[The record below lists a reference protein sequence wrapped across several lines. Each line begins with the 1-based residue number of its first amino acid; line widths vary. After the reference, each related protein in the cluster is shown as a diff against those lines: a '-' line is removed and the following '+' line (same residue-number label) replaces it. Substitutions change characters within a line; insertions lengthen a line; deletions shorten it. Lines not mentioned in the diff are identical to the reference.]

1 MPVTFTRFAET
12 IHCKEDKRVVS
23 VTVKLLLGDCTG
35 TVYFTD
41 IQAQEGDRLTGY
53 TINTETMLQKFRE
66 GGVIVPARFYNG
78 VVRSGETVIL
88 FNLGSTS
95 TGLDCHIYPIQNM
108 AAGSIQLS
116 QGAGAH
122 KDGSIATYQTLPWN
136 HRGWHAGG
144 KANDTHTMMNKLIFG
159 QKFILRPLFHGLRNQ
174 NNAASFR
181 RIEELETKIEN
192 NMEQSQVL
200 TGLPIRTGIP
210 STSSPDS

>member
-95 TGLDCHIYPIQNM
+95 TGLDCHIYPC
-108 AAGSIQLS
+108 LL
-116 QGAGAH
+116 
-122 KDGSIATYQTLPWN
+122 Y
-136 HRGWHAGG
+136 
-144 KANDTHTMMNKLIFG
+144 
-159 QKFILRPLFHGLRNQ
+159 
-174 NNAASFR
+174 
-181 RIEELETKIEN
+181 
-192 NMEQSQVL
+192 
-200 TGLPIRTGIP
+200 
-210 STSSPDS
+210 TSRCV

>member
-1 MPVTFTRFAET
+1 MSVTFTRFAET

-53 TINTETMLQKFRE
+53 TINTETMLQKYRE

-95 TGLDCHIYPIQNM
+95 AGLDCHIYPIQNM
-108 AAGSIQLS
+108 EAGSIQLS

-122 KDGSIATYQTLPWN
+122 
-136 HRGWHAGG
+136 RV
-144 KANDTHTMMNKLIFG
+144 
-159 QKFILRPLFHGLRNQ
+159 KFKE
-174 NNAASFR
+174 AASPGDTFSLLASTR
-181 RIEELETKIEN
+181 QCLKNGNPTDKEGFFQYTASGDSKHVVKLEDRKSARLLFEFQE
-192 NMEQSQVL
+192 MQEGSER
-200 TGLPIRTGIP
+200 P
-210 STSSPDS
+210 